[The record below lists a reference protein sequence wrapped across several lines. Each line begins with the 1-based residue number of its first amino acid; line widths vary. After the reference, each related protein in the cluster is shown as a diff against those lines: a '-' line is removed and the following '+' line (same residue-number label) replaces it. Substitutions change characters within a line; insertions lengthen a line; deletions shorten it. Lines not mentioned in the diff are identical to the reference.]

1 MAAGQVG
8 TGFSKPYVALYSAT
22 TQTGVTTVSYS
33 SGQVLARGVSVSVS
47 PDTSD
52 DNNFYADNQTA
63 ETAAGVFGGGTVELV
78 VDGLLPAAE
87 KLIMGLPSAG
97 DDGFTH
103 YGDSQQIP
111 DVGLGF
117 IRRVMNDGATS
128 YIPYVLPRVRFNPI
142 STEAQTQEDEISWQ
156 TQSLTAQIL
165 REESENHDWKCVGT
179 AATTEAIA
187 EAAIRTAL
195 DIS

>member
-1 MAAGQVG
+1 MANGQVG

-22 TQTGVTTVSYS
+22 TQSGVTTVSYS
-33 SGQVLARGVSVSVS
+33 GGQILARGVSVSVS

-87 KLIMGLPSAG
+87 KLIMGLPAAA
-97 DDGFTH
+97 DDGYTH

-111 DVGLGF
+111 DVGIGF

-156 TQSLTAQIL
+156 TQSLTATIL
-165 REESENHDWKCVGT
+165 REESANHDWKLVG
-179 AATTEAIA
+179 AAVSTEAAA
-187 EAAIRTAL
+187 EASLRTL
-195 DIS
+195 LEIS